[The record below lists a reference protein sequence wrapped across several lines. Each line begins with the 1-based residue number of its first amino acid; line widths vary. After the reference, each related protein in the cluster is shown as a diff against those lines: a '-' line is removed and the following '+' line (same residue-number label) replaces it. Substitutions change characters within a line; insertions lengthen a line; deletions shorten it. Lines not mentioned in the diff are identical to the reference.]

1 MGGAEVGDANSLD
14 TPVASPSTD
23 PVDRLDPVVLHHV
36 VNTLGWPDLRPL
48 QRAAIHPLM
57 DGEDAVLL
65 APTAGGKTEAACLPI
80 LSAMS
85 EQHWSGTSVLYLC
98 PLKALLNNLVTRV
111 DSYAQWLGRRAEL
124 WHGDTKESQ
133 RRRIRTDSPDILLT
147 TPESLEAMLIG
158 VKTDHAHLLG
168 NIRAVVVDEVHAFA
182 GDDRGW
188 HLLAVLERLEQV
200 TGRPIQRIGLSATVG
215 NPQQLL
221 TWLQGSG
228 AGKRPGQVIAP
239 DLAVAPAAAGAPGT
253 KPESTRPAGDVE
265 LDYVGSLDN
274 ASKLIATLHRGE
286 KRLVF
291 CESRRQVE
299 ELGAAL
305 RAREVT
311 VFLSHASLSADERAR
326 SEQAFAEARDCVIVS
341 TSTLELGIDVG
352 DLDRVIQIDSPRTV
366 ASFLQRIGR
375 TGRRPGST
383 RNCLLLATG
392 KDSLLQA
399 AALLLLWGRGW
410 VEPVTPPP
418 EPRHLVAQQLL
429 AATLQQHRI
438 GDQLWERMW
447 NGLAPFD
454 RSAAPVLRHLVSEG
468 FLDEDS
474 GMLFIGPEAER
485 RFGRRHFIELTA
497 SFTAPPQFTV
507 LSGRTEIGQTDPSV
521 LTEERPGPRRLLLG
535 GRSWQV
541 TFVDWGRKRVFVEA
555 VDSGGVAKWTSG
567 SLAGLSYALTRAMRD
582 VLLGADPLVS
592 LTRRAEV
599 CLAEWR
605 EEDAPQVA
613 HPDGSLITRLGTD
626 VRWWTWAGYRANATL
641 AATLPSITDPI
652 QRPTDCYVRLRED
665 LTPEMWRAARDRT
678 DGGAALVLPDV
689 DHRAVHGLKFSAA
702 LPERLAVAT
711 VSARL
716 ADFDGAR
723 AALEGPVL
731 FHTGLTA

>member
-1 MGGAEVGDANSLD
+1 M
-14 TPVASPSTD
+14 
-23 PVDRLDPVVLHHV
+23 DRLDPVVLHHV

-48 QRAAIHPLM
+48 QRAAIRPLM

-85 EQHWSGTSVLYLC
+85 EQQWSGTSVLYLC

-111 DSYAQWLGRRAEL
+111 DGYAQWLGRRAAL
-124 WHGDTKESQ
+124 WHGDTRESQ
-133 RRRIRTDSPDILLT
+133 RQRIRADRPDILLT

-168 NIRAVVVDEVHAFA
+168 GVRAVVVDEVHAFA

-188 HLLAVLERLEQV
+188 HLLAVLERLERV
-200 TGRPIQRIGLSATVG
+200 TGRPVQRIGLSATVG
-215 NPQQLL
+215 NPEQLL

-228 AGKRPGQVIAP
+228 AGKRPARVISPVPSASGPAP
-239 DLAVAPAAAGAPGT
+239 TG
-253 KPESTRPAGDVE
+253 EVE
-265 LDYVGSLDN
+265 LDYVGSLEN
-274 ASKLIATLHRGE
+274 AAKLIAALHRGE

-291 CESRRQVE
+291 CDSRRQVE
-299 ELGAAL
+299 QLGAAL
-305 RAREVT
+305 REREVT
-311 VFLSHASLSADERAR
+311 VFLSHASLSAEERAR

-352 DLDRVIQIDSPRTV
+352 DLDRVIQIDSPSSV

-383 RNCLLLATG
+383 RNCLFLATR
-392 KDSLLQA
+392 KDTLLQA
-399 AALLLLWGRGW
+399 AALLLLWGEGW

-429 AATLQQHRI
+429 AVTLQQQRI
-438 GDQLWERMW
+438 GDQLWPTQW

-454 RSAAPVLRHLVSEG
+454 VSAKPILRHLVSQG
-468 FLDEDS
+468 FLDEDD
-474 GMLFIGPEAER
+474 GLLFIGPEAER

-507 LSGRTEIGQTDPSV
+507 LAGRTEIGQMDPSV

-541 TFVDWGRKRVFVEA
+541 TFIDWARKRAFVEPT
-555 VDSGGVAKWTSG
+555 DGGGVAKWSSG
-567 SLAGLSYALTRAMRD
+567 SLLGLSYALTRAMRT
-582 VLLGADPLVS
+582 VLLGADPPVS

-599 CLAEWR
+599 CLAGWR
-605 EEDAPQVA
+605 EDEAPELV
-613 HPDGSLITRLGTD
+613 HPTRSLVSRHGAD

-641 AATLPSITDPI
+641 AATLPAIADPV

-665 LTPEMWRAARDRT
+665 LTHDMWRESHEAA
-678 DGGAALVLPDV
+678 DGGAPLVLPNV
-689 DHRAVHGLKFSAA
+689 DRRAVHGLKFSAA
-702 LPERLAVAT
+702 LPERLAIAT
-711 VSARL
+711 VAARL
-716 ADFDGAR
+716 ADFEGAR
-723 AALEGPVL
+723 AALQESVRFQQGS
-731 FHTGLTA
+731 FST

>member
-1 MGGAEVGDANSLD
+1 M
-14 TPVASPSTD
+14 
-23 PVDRLDPVVLHHV
+23 DRLDPVVLHHV

-57 DGEDAVLL
+57 DGEDAILL

-85 EQHWSGTSVLYLC
+85 EQGWTGTSVLYLC
-98 PLKALLNNLVTRV
+98 PLKALLNNLVTRI
-111 DSYAQWLGRRAEL
+111 DGYAQWLGRRAAL
-124 WHGDTKESQ
+124 WHGDTRESQ
-133 RRRIRTDSPDILLT
+133 RRRIRTDRPDMLLT

-158 VKTDHAHLLG
+158 VKTDHTHLLG
-168 NIRAVVVDEVHAFA
+168 GVRAVVVDEVHAFA

-188 HLLAVLERLEQV
+188 HLLAVLERLERV
-200 TGRPIQRIGLSATVG
+200 AGHPIQRIGLSATVG
-215 NPQQLL
+215 NPDQLL

-228 AGKRPGQVIAP
+228 AGKRAARVVAP
-239 DLAVAPAAAGAPGT
+239 DAVDAPSSSSSGAP
-253 KPESTRPAGDVE
+253 PAGEVE

-274 ASKLIATLHRGE
+274 AAKLIATLHRGE

-291 CESRRQVE
+291 CDSRRQVE
-299 ELGAAL
+299 QLGAAL
-305 RAREVT
+305 REREVT

-326 SEQAFAEARDCVIVS
+326 SEQAFAEARNCVIIS

-352 DLDRVIQIDSPRTV
+352 DLDRVIQIDSPSSV

-383 RNCLLLATG
+383 RNCLFLATR

-410 VEPVTPPP
+410 VESVTPPP

-429 AATLQQHRI
+429 AITLQHQRI
-438 GDQLWERMW
+438 GDQLWPEQW

-454 RSAAPVLRHLVSEG
+454 RSARPVVRHLVAEG
-468 FLDEDS
+468 FLDEDD
-474 GMLFIGPEAER
+474 GLLFVGPEAER

-507 LSGRTEIGQTDPSV
+507 LAGRTEIGQMDPSV

-541 TFVDWGRKRVFVEA
+541 NFIDWGRKRVFVEPA
-555 VDSGGVAKWTSG
+555 DGGGVAKWTSG
-567 SLAGLSYALTRAMRD
+567 SLVGLSFALARAMREI
-582 VLLGADPLVS
+582 LLGVDPPVS
-592 LTRRAEV
+592 LTRRAEL
-599 CLAEWR
+599 CLATWR
-605 EEDAPQVA
+605 EEEAPEIVDPGGTLVA
-613 HPDGSLITRLGTD
+613 RQGGD

-641 AATLPSITDPI
+641 AATLSSIADPV
-652 QRPTDCYVRLRED
+652 QRPTDCFVRLRED
-665 LTPEMWRAARDRT
+665 LTRDMWRTSHKAAN
-678 DGGAALVLPDV
+678 GGEVLVLPDV
-689 DHRAVHGLKFSAA
+689 DRRAVRGLKFSTA

-711 VSARL
+711 VAARL

-723 AALEGPVL
+723 TALQEPVC
-731 FHTGLTA
+731 FQHGSAE

>member
-1 MGGAEVGDANSLD
+1 MAQP
-14 TPVASPSTD
+14 PVSED

-48 QRAAIHPLM
+48 QRAAIRPLM

-85 EQHWSGTSVLYLC
+85 EQRWSGTSVLYLC
-98 PLKALLNNLVTRV
+98 PLKALLNNLATRV
-111 DSYAQWLGRRAEL
+111 DGYAQWLGRRAAL
-124 WHGDTKESQ
+124 WHGDTRESQ
-133 RRRIRTDSPDILLT
+133 RQRIRADRPDILLT

-158 VKTDHAHLLG
+158 VKTDHSHLLG
-168 NIRAVVVDEVHAFA
+168 GVRAVVVDEVHAFA

-188 HLLAVLERLEQV
+188 HLLAVLERLERV
-200 TGRPIQRIGLSATVG
+200 TGRSVQRIGLSATVG
-215 NPQQLL
+215 NPEQLL

-228 AGKRPGQVIAP
+228 AGKRPARVISPVPSASGPAP
-239 DLAVAPAAAGAPGT
+239 TG
-253 KPESTRPAGDVE
+253 EVE
-265 LDYVGSLDN
+265 LDYVGSLEN
-274 ASKLIATLHRGE
+274 AAKLIAALHRGE

-291 CESRRQVE
+291 CDSRRQVE
-299 ELGAAL
+299 QLGAAL
-305 RAREVT
+305 REREVT
-311 VFLSHASLSADERAR
+311 VFLSHASLSAEERAR

-352 DLDRVIQIDSPRTV
+352 DLDRVIQIDSPSSV

-383 RNCLLLATG
+383 RNCLFLATR
-392 KDSLLQA
+392 KDTLLQA
-399 AALLLLWGRGW
+399 AALLLLWGEGW

-429 AATLQQHRI
+429 AVTLQQQRI
-438 GDQLWERMW
+438 GGRLWPTQW

-454 RSAAPVLRHLVSEG
+454 VSAKPILRHLVSQG
-468 FLDEDS
+468 FLDEDD
-474 GMLFIGPEAER
+474 GLLFIGPEAER

-507 LSGRTEIGQTDPSV
+507 LAGRTEIGQMDSSV

-541 TFVDWGRKRVFVEA
+541 TFIDWARKRAFVEPA
-555 VDSGGVAKWTSG
+555 DGGGVAKWSSG
-567 SLAGLSYALTRAMRD
+567 SVLGLSYALTRAMRT
-582 VLLGADPLVS
+582 VLLGADPPVS

-599 CLAEWR
+599 CLAGWR
-605 EEDAPQVA
+605 EDEAPELV
-613 HPDGSLITRLGTD
+613 HPTRSLVSRHGAD

-641 AATLPSITDPI
+641 AATLPAIADPV

-665 LTPEMWRAARDRT
+665 LTHDMWQESHEAA
-678 DGGAALVLPDV
+678 DGDAPLVLPNV
-689 DHRAVHGLKFSAA
+689 DRRAVHGLKFSAA
-702 LPERLAVAT
+702 LPERLAIAT
-711 VSARL
+711 VAARL
-716 ADFDGAR
+716 ADFEGAR
-723 AALEGPVL
+723 AALQESVRFQQGS
-731 FHTGLTA
+731 FST

>member
-1 MGGAEVGDANSLD
+1 M
-14 TPVASPSTD
+14 
-23 PVDRLDPVVLHHV
+23 DRLDPVVLHHV

-48 QRAAIHPLM
+48 QRASIRPLM

-85 EQHWSGTSVLYLC
+85 EQRWSGTSVLYLC
-98 PLKALLNNLVTRV
+98 PLKALLNNLATRV
-111 DSYAQWLGRRAEL
+111 DGYAQWLGRRAAL
-124 WHGDTKESQ
+124 WHGDTRESQ
-133 RRRIRTDSPDILLT
+133 RQRIRADRPDILLT

-168 NIRAVVVDEVHAFA
+168 GVRAVVVDEVHAFA

-188 HLLAVLERLEQV
+188 HLLAVLERLERV
-200 TGRPIQRIGLSATVG
+200 TGRPVQRIGLSATVG
-215 NPQQLL
+215 NPEQLL

-228 AGKRPGQVIAP
+228 AGKRPARVISPTPSASGPAP
-239 DLAVAPAAAGAPGT
+239 TG
-253 KPESTRPAGDVE
+253 EVE
-265 LDYVGSLDN
+265 LDYVGSLEN
-274 ASKLIATLHRGE
+274 AAKLIAALHRGE

-291 CESRRQVE
+291 CDSRRQVE
-299 ELGAAL
+299 QLGAAL
-305 RAREVT
+305 REREVT
-311 VFLSHASLSADERAR
+311 VFLSHASLSAEERAR

-352 DLDRVIQIDSPRTV
+352 DLDRVIQIDSPSSV

-383 RNCLLLATG
+383 RNCLFLATR
-392 KDSLLQA
+392 KDTLLQA
-399 AALLLLWGRGW
+399 AALLLLWGEGW

-429 AATLQQHRI
+429 AVTLQQQRI
-438 GDQLWERMW
+438 GDQLWPTQW

-454 RSAAPVLRHLVSEG
+454 VSAKPILRHLVSQG
-468 FLDEDS
+468 FLDEDD
-474 GMLFIGPEAER
+474 GLLFIGPEAER

-507 LSGRTEIGQTDPSV
+507 LAGRTEIGQMDPSV

-541 TFVDWGRKRVFVEA
+541 TFIDWARKRAFVEPT
-555 VDSGGVAKWTSG
+555 DGGGVAKWSSG
-567 SLAGLSYALTRAMRD
+567 SLLGLSYALTRAMRT
-582 VLLGADPLVS
+582 VLLGADPPVS

-599 CLAEWR
+599 CLAGWR
-605 EEDAPQVA
+605 EDEAPELV
-613 HPDGSLITRLGTD
+613 HPTRSLVSRHGAD

-641 AATLPSITDPI
+641 AATLPAIADPV

-665 LTPEMWRAARDRT
+665 LTHDMWRESHEAA
-678 DGGAALVLPDV
+678 DGGAPLVLPNV
-689 DHRAVHGLKFSAA
+689 DRRAVHGLKFSAA
-702 LPERLAVAT
+702 LPERLAIAT
-711 VSARL
+711 VAARL
-716 ADFDGAR
+716 ADFEGAR
-723 AALEGPVL
+723 AALQESVRFQQGS
-731 FHTGLTA
+731 FST